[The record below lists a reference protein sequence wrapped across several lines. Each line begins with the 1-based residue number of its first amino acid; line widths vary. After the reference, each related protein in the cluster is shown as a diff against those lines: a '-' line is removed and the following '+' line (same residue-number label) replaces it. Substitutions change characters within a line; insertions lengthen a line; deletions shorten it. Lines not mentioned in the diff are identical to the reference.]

1 MNNPIIQILLEDGRV
16 INAMLYPEVA
26 PITVENFLNLID
38 ENYYEGTIFHRVID
52 KFMIQTG
59 GYKVVNNTLEEM
71 GTIKTIKGEFNSN
84 GVVNNLK
91 HQVGVLSMARTMDKN
106 SASSQFFICS
116 EDCPHL
122 DGEYAAFGRVLT
134 TDDLNVVLD
143 IAASKTMDIGYGFC
157 DFPEDIIRIKAI
169 IRAN

>member
-26 PITVENFLNLID
+26 PLTVENFLNLID
-38 ENYYEGTIFHRVID
+38 ANYYDGTIFHRVIN

-59 GYKVVNNTLEEM
+59 GYKVTNNKLEELKAS
-71 GTIKTIKGEFNSN
+71 KTIKGEFNSN
-84 GVVNNLK
+84 GVINKLK
-91 HQVGVLSMARTMDKN
+91 HKVGVLSMARTMDKN

-116 EDCPHL
+116 VDCPHL
-122 DGEYAAFGRVLT
+122 DGDYATFGCVLT
-134 TDDLNVVLD
+134 TDDLDVVLD
-143 IAASKTMDIGYGFC
+143 IARSKTRDIGHGFS